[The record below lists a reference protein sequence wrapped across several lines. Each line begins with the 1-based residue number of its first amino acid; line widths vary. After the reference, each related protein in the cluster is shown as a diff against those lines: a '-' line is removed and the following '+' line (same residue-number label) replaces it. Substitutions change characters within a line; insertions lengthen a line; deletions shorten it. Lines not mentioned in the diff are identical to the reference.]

1 MYPNFDKDPR
11 SESFS
16 IYRFIIVIH
25 KNLSFLYTNFDID
38 PSSLFVHLNSR
49 NKIYT
54 NLGINP
60 STFICP
66 NFDIDPRTNPSL
78 TCLFMIFVEKLSCLY
93 TNYGIDPSIQVSF

>member
-1 MYPNFDKDPR
+1 MYPNFDIDPR

-16 IYRFIIVIH
+16 
-25 KNLSFLYTNFDID
+25 NNSDTQEPSFLYTNFDID

-78 TCLFMIFVEKLSCLY
+78 TCLFMIFVENLVVFIL
-93 TNYGIDPSIQVSF
+93 TMA

>member
-1 MYPNFDKDPR
+1 MYPNFDIDPR

-16 IYRFIIVIH
+16 IYKFIILIQEP
-25 KNLSFLYTNFDID
+25 SFLYTNFDID

-66 NFDIDPRTNPSL
+66 NFDIDPRTNHSL

>member
-1 MYPNFDKDPR
+1 MYPNFDIDPR

-16 IYRFIIVIH
+16 IHRFIILIQEPT
-25 KNLSFLYTNFDID
+25 FLYTNFDID

-66 NFDIDPRTNPSL
+66 NFDIDPRTNPLS
-78 TCLFMIFVEKLSCLY
+78 LFMIFVEKLSCLY